1 MVLIHYFKYWRCPCL
16 ALTTFCGRKSRN
28 KVKASWE
35 AKNLKRQE
43 KRELDKQ
50 GKPSIIHSIIL
61 YYFSNINF

>member
-1 MVLIHYFKYWRCPCL
+1 MHSIRDQAQRVLDQNR
-16 ALTTFCGRKSRN
+16 RN
-28 KVKASWE
+28 NEKAAKE
-35 AKNLKRQE
+35 ANNLKKKE